1 MKLEKRKNLVLVV
14 VILMIMALCTV
25 SYASTVTY
33 HSNGS
38 PSMIETS
45 KGTIYYY
52 ENGNVDYITTSTGS
66 IYYNED
72 GSIDFVTGTV
82 SITLEE
88 AKAELQ
94 KLEKK
99 EPTTSTSK
107 NETEKMPSTGVEDYL
122 FVPIVLFMVLAVIF
136 GIKYNSIRKV

>member
-1 MKLEKRKNLVLVV
+1 MKLEKRKNLVLVA

-25 SYASTVTY
+25 SYASVTY

-107 NETEKMPSTGVEDYL
+107 NETDKMPSTGV
-122 FVPIVLFMVLAVIF
+122 
-136 GIKYNSIRKV
+136 